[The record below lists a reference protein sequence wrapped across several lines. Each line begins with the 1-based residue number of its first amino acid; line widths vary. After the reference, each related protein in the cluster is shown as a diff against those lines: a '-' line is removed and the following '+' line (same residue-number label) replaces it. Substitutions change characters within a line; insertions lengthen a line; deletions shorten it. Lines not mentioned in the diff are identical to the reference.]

1 MTATEPRTEGWSR
14 LWAFGAAH
22 YVRGTMTLCGLMT
35 DGSKLTLLAE
45 PDSDQP
51 AISRKH
57 CKYCDRKLTAER
69 KAGC

>member
-1 MTATEPRTEGWSR
+1 MTAAETRTEGWSR

-35 DGSKLTLLAE
+35 DGSKLNLLAE

-51 AISRKH
+51 VNSRKPCKH
-57 CKYCDRKLTAER
+57 CEKKLAAER
-69 KAGC
+69 KAGR

>member
-1 MTATEPRTEGWSR
+1 MTAPLTEGWSR

-35 DGSKLTLLAE
+35 DGSKLMLLAE

-51 AISRKH
+51 ANSQKPCKH
-57 CKYCDRKLTAER
+57 CDRKLAAER
-69 KAGC
+69 KAGR